1 MLLKGFKIEDV
12 ASKSAMEFSLMAGWV
27 VLDVGNAQ
35 RRAKDETSFSS
46 ATHKMQSVEF
56 PTSST

>member
-1 MLLKGFKIEDV
+1 MLLKGFKVEDV
-12 ASKSAMEFSLMAGWV
+12 ASNAMEFSLTAGWV

-35 RRAKDETSFSS
+35 RMAKDETSFSS
-46 ATHKMQSVEF
+46 AAHKIQSVEF